1 MIYRLWNMYI
11 CQKSQQLGWGSLA
24 RLRVRPMQKFV
35 LGLTMTSLTN
45 TRLMQG
51 KSRVPGETKVGRKRK
66 IPGKPRLVWLII
78 PVTWILIQTTVKKT
92 AKKETEEWLWG
103 WRRRARRWWRLGR
116 WLRRFQW
123 RSDVKAA
130 RVEFCLRRRR
140 SHRFRWSRR
149 QTRQR
154 GPGTCKGYPTF
165 CTVSYWS

>member
-1 MIYRLWNMYI
+1 MYI

-78 PVTWILIQTTVKKT
+78 PVT
-92 AKKETEEWLWG
+92 
-103 WRRRARRWWRLGR
+103 
-116 WLRRFQW
+116 
-123 RSDVKAA
+123 
-130 RVEFCLRRRR
+130 
-140 SHRFRWSRR
+140 
-149 QTRQR
+149 
-154 GPGTCKGYPTF
+154 
-165 CTVSYWS
+165 